1 MHTAPVVDLPALQ
14 AAARTVLTW
23 SHRPIPDALRDSHDL
38 VDALA
43 TLDAVRDAPNRLGR
57 AVHALHDTT
66 PDPDGEHLRHAL
78 RDLAAALNLPLPA
91 NLERYEQLALL

>member
-1 MHTAPVVDLPALQ
+1 MHTAPVIDLPALQ

-57 AVHALHDTT
+57 AVHALHNTA
-66 PDPDGEHLRHAL
+66 PDPDREHLRHAL
-78 RDLAAALNLPLPA
+78 RDLATALNLPLPA